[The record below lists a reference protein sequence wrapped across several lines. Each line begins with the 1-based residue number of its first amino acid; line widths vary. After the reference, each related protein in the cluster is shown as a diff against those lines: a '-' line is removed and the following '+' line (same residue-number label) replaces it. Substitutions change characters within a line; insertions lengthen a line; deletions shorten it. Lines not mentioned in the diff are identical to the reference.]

1 MQKPDFLVHDSTD
14 SVGVIVVEGLEA
26 GQTLVGWV
34 MDTDATIEILALDA
48 IPLGHKVALNDIQ
61 DGDTILKYD
70 NDIGKAIANIAKGGH
85 VHVQNVK
92 TKRW

>member
-34 MDTDATIEILALDA
+34 MDTDSTIEVLALDA
-48 IPLGHKVALNDIQ
+48 IPLGHKVALNDIKN
-61 DGDTILKYD
+61 GDTILKYD
-70 NDIGKAIANIAKGGH
+70 NDIGKAVADIAKGGH

>member
-34 MDTDATIEILALDA
+34 MDTDSTIEVLALDA
-48 IPLGHKVALNDIQ
+48 IPLGHKVALNDIK

-70 NDIGKAIANIAKGGH
+70 NDIGKAIADIAKGGH

>member
-34 MDTDATIEILALDA
+34 MDTDATIEIHALDA
-48 IPLGHKVALNDIQ
+48 IPLGHKVALNDIK

-70 NDIGKAIANIAKGGH
+70 NDIGKAIADIAKGGH

>member
-34 MDTDATIEILALDA
+34 MDTDATIEVLALDA
-48 IPLGHKVALNDIQ
+48 IPLGHKVALNDIK

-70 NDIGKAIANIAKGGH
+70 NDIGKAIADIAKGGH